1 MLGGLCVKKLL
12 MAAMITMNKN
22 SPHSLSDSFS
32 KLADHIPE
40 IIVRYDLEG
49 RRIYVNKAYERLTG
63 NKSGDILG
71 TTLDTGW
78 VADNPMTEYRTHLY
92 HVLKT
97 GEMRQFPL
105 QISTP
110 TGQHI
115 YQQVTMLAER
125 DENNVICGALGI
137 SYDITRLVETQHVL
151 RDHEAKYRTLIEG
164 ANDGI
169 SIQELDENNIPGPFV
184 EVNDAL
190 CQRLG
195 YSREELLQLGPTDIT
210 HPDYQ
215 EKLQQVLPRLL
226 QEGVSMFESVHY
238 TRDRRS
244 IPVEV
249 SVRLLALKGKRLI
262 FAIARDTSERKLAE
276 QELLHVNRYLRTLS
290 RCNEALVHAVDEQQL
305 LQEMCRIAVESGE
318 FRLAWIGYLTE
329 DHHIRIAASYGAEA
343 ESFLAE
349 EICLSQNNDTLERP
363 AVMAIKTDT
372 IQVVQD
378 IATSSYPTAWIQ
390 RAQRHEFASAI
401 SLPLK
406 IEGRVIGSFNIYLA
420 ECGGFDSK
428 ATTLL
433 AELAGDISFGIHAL
447 RIRDEREHYMSRL
460 QSSMSSTITALSNT
474 VELRDPYTSGH
485 QHRVAKLAA
494 AVARRMNYNDEQ
506 IEVVYLAGMVHDIG
520 KIAVPS
526 EILSRPGRLSDNE
539 MQLARTH
546 AEASYRVLKSVDFPW
561 PIADIVR
568 QHHERLDGSGYPLG
582 LKGSA
587 ILPEARIL
595 AVCDVVEAMTT
606 HRPYRPGLGLDV
618 ALAELERGKGTLYD
632 PNTVEVC
639 SQVLR
644 DGFSFD

>member
-1 MLGGLCVKKLL
+1 M
-12 MAAMITMNKN
+12 TKN
-22 SPHSLSDSFS
+22 STRSLSDNFS
-32 KLADHIPE
+32 RLADHIPE
-40 IIVRYDLEG
+40 IVVRYDLEG

-63 NKSGDILG
+63 NNSDDILG
-71 TTLDTGW
+71 TTLDTAW
-78 VADNPMTEYRTHLY
+78 VADNPMTEYRSHLY

-97 GEMRQFPL
+97 SEMRQFPL
-105 QISTP
+105 QITLS
-110 TGQHI
+110 TGQHV
-115 YQQVTMLAER
+115 YQQVTILAER
-125 DENNVICGALGI
+125 DESDVICGALAI
-137 SYDITRLVETQHVL
+137 SYDITRLVETTHVL

-169 SIQELDENNIPGPFV
+169 SIQELDANDTPGPFV
-184 EVNDAL
+184 DVNDAL
-190 CQRLG
+190 CRRLG
-195 YSREELLQLGPTDIT
+195 YSREELLQLGPMDIT

-215 EKLQQVLPRLL
+215 EKLQQVLPGLL
-226 QEGVSMFESVHY
+226 QEGASMFESVHY
-238 TRDRRS
+238 TRDGRS

-249 SVRLLALKGKRLI
+249 SVRLLALKGKKLI

-276 QELLHVNRYLRTLS
+276 LELLHVNRYLRTLS

-305 LQEMCRIAVESGE
+305 LQEMCRVAVESGE
-318 FRLAWIGYLTE
+318 FSLAWIGYLTE
-329 DHHIRIAASYGAEA
+329 DKHVRVAASFGTET
-343 ESFLAE
+343 ESFLAD
-349 EICLSQNNDTLERP
+349 EIVLPQPNDTTLEHP
-363 AVMAIKTDT
+363 TIMAIKTGN

-378 IATSSYPTAWIQ
+378 IATSDYPAEWKQ
-390 RAQRHEFASAI
+390 RAQQHGFSSAI
-401 SLPLK
+401 SLPLT
-406 IEGRVIGSFNIYLA
+406 IEEQVIGSFNIYLA
-420 ECGGFDSK
+420 ESGGFGNK

-433 AELAGDISFGIHAL
+433 SELAGDISFGIHAL

-460 QSSMSSTITALSNT
+460 QASMASTITALSNT

-494 AVARRMNYNDEQ
+494 EVARRMDFNNER

-526 EILSRPGRLSDNE
+526 EILSRPGRLTDTE

-546 AEASYRVLKSVDFPW
+546 AEASYSVLKSVDFPW

-582 LKGSA
+582 LKGSE

-606 HRPYRPGLGLDV
+606 HRPYRPGLGIDV

-632 PNTVEVC
+632 PNAVDTCV
-639 SQVLR
+639 QVIR
-644 DGFSFD
+644 DGFTFD